1 MNTLVKN
8 NETES
13 TSDVEVDVVEL
24 DELHDGKQNGVSI
37 FDGNLDVIRNVKVS
51 LDVYLG
57 STELDVGELFDLKN
71 NSVVKLDRDVASPV
85 DIRLD
90 NNVVARGELVVV
102 DDNYGIR
109 ITEISSWK

>member
-1 MNTLVKN
+1 MNTLVKK
-8 NETES
+8 NESES
-13 TSDVEVDVVEL
+13 ASDVEVDVVEL
-24 DELHDGKQNGVSI
+24 DEIQDGKQNGVSI
-37 FDGNLDVIRNVKVS
+37 FDGNLDVIRNVKVT
-51 LDVYLG
+51 LDVFLG

-71 NSVVKLDRDVASPV
+71 QSVVKLDRDVTSPV

>member
-1 MNTLVKN
+1 
-8 NETES
+8 
-13 TSDVEVDVVEL
+13 
-24 DELHDGKQNGVSI
+24 
-37 FDGNLDVIRNVKVS
+37 
-51 LDVYLG
+51 
-57 STELDVGELFDLKN
+57 
-71 NSVVKLDRDVASPV
+71 VKLDRDVASPV

>member
-1 MNTLVKN
+1 MNTLVKK
-8 NETES
+8 NESES
-13 TSDVEVDVVEL
+13 AADVEVDVVEL
-24 DELHDGKQNGVSI
+24 DEIQDGKQNGVSI
-37 FDGNLDVIRNVKVS
+37 FDGNLDVIRNVKVT
-51 LDVYLG
+51 LDVFLG

-71 NSVVKLDRDVASPV
+71 QSVVKLDRDVTSPV